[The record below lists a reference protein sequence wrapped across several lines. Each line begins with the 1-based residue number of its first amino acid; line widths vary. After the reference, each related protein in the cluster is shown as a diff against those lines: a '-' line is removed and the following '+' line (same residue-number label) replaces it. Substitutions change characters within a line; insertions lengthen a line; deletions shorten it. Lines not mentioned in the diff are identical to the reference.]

1 MSDDDGCRVTASS
14 GRTTVRS
21 RKNITV
27 SRKEPAMI
35 LGDLIVLIVIIAPVL
50 FTVLALRANPRQL
63 VDRFAP
69 AVR

>member
-1 MSDDDGCRVTASS
+1 
-14 GRTTVRS
+14 
-21 RKNITV
+21 
-27 SRKEPAMI
+27 MI